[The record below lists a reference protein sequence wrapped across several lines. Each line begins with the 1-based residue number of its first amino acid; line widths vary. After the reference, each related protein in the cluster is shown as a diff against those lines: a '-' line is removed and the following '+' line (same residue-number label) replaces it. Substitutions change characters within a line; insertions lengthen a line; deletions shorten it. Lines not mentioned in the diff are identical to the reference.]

1 MRSCLVKNTR
11 ERLCIGQL
19 TFLMSFYCW
28 QEEIA
33 VSVKQNISSATL
45 ELTKGEAKK
54 KGQNTKFP
62 FSSLTNCQAQLTRTK
77 YSLGKK
83 THTYVFSRK
92 VHLFPSQQ
100 ITIVNQPKW
109 SLKCQSLSSTNQSL
123 VLNVILYTQQESRYF
138 CKIAAAFPL
147 LEW

>member
-11 ERLCIGQL
+11 ERLCQL
-19 TFLMSFYCW
+19 TFLMTFYCW

-62 FSSLTNCQAQLTRTK
+62 FSSLTNGQAQLTRTK

-100 ITIVNQPKW
+100 ITLVNQPKW
-109 SLKCQSLSSTNQSL
+109 PLKCQSLSSTNQSL
-123 VLNVILYTQQESRYF
+123 VKCNFIYPARVQVLLQDR
-138 CKIAAAFPL
+138 CCFPVA
-147 LEW
+147 